1 MLLAAVVS
9 KEILYRVTKK
19 IGLSLAGVS
28 PVGEKSNSSVLIA
41 NAYHHRSDVWA
52 SVVALAGIGGSYLGF
67 RWGDGVMGRFPLCD
81 PLGGVA
87 VGVLIAKTGL
97 DLLSGNYYNL
107 MDRQDLDE
115 NKLMANHCGR

>member
-1 MLLAAVVS
+1 MLLAAVIS

-19 IGLSLAGVS
+19 IGLSPEGVS

-67 RWGDGVMGRFPLCD
+67 R
-81 PLGGVA
+81 
-87 VGVLIAKTGL
+87 
-97 DLLSGNYYNL
+97 
-107 MDRQDLDE
+107 
-115 NKLMANHCGR
+115 